1 MGNKTSK
8 TSTKKA
14 SAKKN
19 QNNALDFKLAVGA
32 RITINTKTINFN
44 SRTQTTKD
52 KILFTYANECR
63 KARRILTRNEMPKF
77 CKIMKPQGEEYV
89 EVSITRDSIRHHVGE
104 FNEMK
109 IMAQESFPELFTD
122 VVEPQVYIPRQMEK
136 LGKVIADKSIK
147 RYVLTTAIADAPVH
161 RGFLK
166 TLKQYCKKEKAKL
179 LILPADNNYASIDN
193 SFHDDKDMFVIFDEQ
208 RINDNLFISNIKI
221 KPTMLNPLTGLD
233 RICHKQNSSLVIP
246 SPKQSMK
253 PVPTKKGFDPH
264 VLFSTGAC
272 TYPDYHGEKYGTTS
286 RRDYMATNDHVMG
299 AVIVEVEDNETFYF
313 RPIQAESTGA
323 FIDLGKKYFANGKV
337 RKERAEA
344 ISLGDWHSIEKQWD
358 VCRIFV
364 EEVAKEV
371 NAKEVILHDFFDGQ
385 SISHHEKDSVVRRSA
400 LALDGKL
407 SLADEF
413 KEGVKDLNY
422 LSKYFEKI
430 VMVPSNHN
438 EFVDRLLNDK
448 RWLKDAENNYLCSLL
463 FPYAVFDAV
472 MNDYKDSKL
481 ATEIVAKSLGM
492 DTKFMK
498 RQNPDIGKS
507 PVQVG
512 CEMYDLKQANKVKWL
527 KRDEEYKIA
536 GCELGQHGDK
546 GPHGS
551 RGSANSLEKVLGNA
565 IIGHSHTPCWHFGII
580 QNGTLSRLDP
590 AYATGPSAWMH
601 TSTILYK
608 NGAKQPIN
616 VIGKKWRLNK

>member
-1 MGNKTSK
+1 MTTRTENFRLSVKGK
-8 TSTKKA
+8 
-14 SAKKN
+14 
-19 QNNALDFKLAVGA
+19 Q
-32 RITINTKTINFN
+32 INFA
-44 SRTQTTKD
+44 SRIKEEVKD
-52 KILFTYANECR
+52 KIAFVYARECR
-63 KARRILTRNEMPKF
+63 NERKTISRSSLSNFTILKTVTKTTGRGKNKKTTESIEEQKINYDMVKYYFNNLEGLKVYAQRKF
-77 CKIMKPQGEEYV
+77 K
-89 EVSITRDSIRHHVGE
+89 
-104 FNEMK
+104 
-109 IMAQESFPELFTD
+109 ELFED
-122 VVEPQVYIPRQMEK
+122 VVEPQVYIPRQVQRLEK
-136 LGKVIADKSIK
+136 IINDKKMK
-147 RYVLTTAIADAPVH
+147 RYVLTTAVADAPVH
-161 RGFLK
+161 RNFLK
-166 TLKQYCKKEKAKL
+166 ALKNYCRKEKATL
-179 LILPADNNYASIDN
+179 LILPADNNYASID
-193 SFHDDKDMFVIFDEQ
+193 STFHDANDMHVIFDEQ
-208 RINDNLFISNIKI
+208 RINDNLFISNIKV
-221 KPTMLNPLTGLD
+221 KPTQLNPVVGLD
-233 RICHKQNSSLVIP
+233 RVCHKQNSSVVIP

-253 PVPTKKGFDPH
+253 AVPTKKGFEPH

-272 TYPDYHGEKYGTTS
+272 THPDYHGDKYGTTS
-286 RRDYMATNDHVMG
+286 RRDYMATTDHIMG
-299 AVIVEVEDNETFYF
+299 AVIVEVEDNETFFF
-313 RPIQAESTGA
+313 RPIQAEKSGA

-358 VCRIFV
+358 VCKVFV
-364 EEVAKEV
+364 EEVAKTV
-371 NAKEVILHDFFDGQ
+371 NAKEVVLHDFFDGQ

-407 SLADEF
+407 SLSDEF
-413 KEGVKDLNY
+413 KVGVEDLNY
-422 LSKYFEKI
+422 LSKHFEKI

-448 RWLKDAENNYLCSLL
+448 RWLHDAENAYLCSLL

-472 MNDYKDSKL
+472 MNDYKDNKL
-481 ATEIVAKSLGM
+481 ATEKVAKKLGM
-492 DTKFMK
+492 DVRLMK

-512 CEMYDLKQANKVKWL
+512 CEMYDLKQPNKVLWL
-527 KRDEEYKIA
+527 QRDEEYKIA

-616 VIGKKWRLNK
+616 VIKGGKWRLKG